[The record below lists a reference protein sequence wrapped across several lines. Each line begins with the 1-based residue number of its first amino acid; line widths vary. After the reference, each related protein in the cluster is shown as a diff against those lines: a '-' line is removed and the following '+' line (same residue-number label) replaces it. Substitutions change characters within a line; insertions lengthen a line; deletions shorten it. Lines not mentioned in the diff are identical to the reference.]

1 MQKILIYG
9 VGNPYRCDDRV
20 GLEIADILSKKIH
33 DKTIIIRSGSID
45 GMAMLDEIMGFDRV
59 IFIDS
64 IKTKDGKPG
73 AIYKISIEQLQEK
86 RSLSLS
92 HGIDFL
98 TAVRLGKK
106 FGYTM
111 PEEVIVYAIEIE
123 DNESYK
129 ETCTETVRSSI
140 PDIIR
145 RIMTEINHDQSDN

>member
-1 MQKILIYG
+1 
-9 VGNPYRCDDRV
+9 
-20 GLEIADILSKKIH
+20 
-33 DKTIIIRSGSID
+33 
-45 GMAMLDEIMGFDRV
+45 MAMLDEIMGFDRV